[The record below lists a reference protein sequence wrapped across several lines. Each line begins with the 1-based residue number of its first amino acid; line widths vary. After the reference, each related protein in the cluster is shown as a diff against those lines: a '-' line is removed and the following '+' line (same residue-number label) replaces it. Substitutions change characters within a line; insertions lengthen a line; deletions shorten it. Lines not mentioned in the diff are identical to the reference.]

1 MDKNEKNND
10 VDIEVVMGDNT
21 NLNFSE
27 VADCVT
33 TLRPKDK
40 EILKK
45 KVIIP
50 KNKNVKN
57 KKNYYTNHI

>member
-50 KNKNVKN
+50 KNKNEKN
-57 KKNYYTNHI
+57 K